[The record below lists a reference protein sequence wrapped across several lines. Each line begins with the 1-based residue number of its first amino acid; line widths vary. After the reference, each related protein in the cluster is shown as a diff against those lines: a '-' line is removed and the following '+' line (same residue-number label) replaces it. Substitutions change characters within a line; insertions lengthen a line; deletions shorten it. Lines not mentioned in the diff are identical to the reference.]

1 MDTNNSLPSE
11 QIWLSWLFKPRFT
24 AASTLPCSTQLVY
37 FLLDKHNSTEPTEH
51 YSIERDISSLPNSN
65 HSTKMNTPLTEAN
78 YALLVDYIRVI
89 IEVPE
94 TGHESDTYSGSH
106 PSIYLLT
113 NDDGSVRLN
122 MSRAKPEDTMG
133 TYAPERCSYRCIDYP
148 LKVVDLSAVKGLT
161 VGDVTRLIE
170 GKGRDRYELVVSGT
184 GCRFWV

>member
-1 MDTNNSLPSE
+1 MS
-11 QIWLSWLFKPRFT
+11 
-24 AASTLPCSTQLVY
+24 
-37 FLLDKHNSTEPTEH
+37 
-51 YSIERDISSLPNSN
+51 
-65 HSTKMNTPLTEAN
+65 TPLTEAD
-78 YALLVDYIRVI
+78 YALPIDYIRVI

-122 MSRAKPEDTMG
+122 MSRAKPDDTMG
-133 TYAPERCSYRCIDYP
+133 TYTPERCSYRCIDYP

-161 VGDVTRLIE
+161 VGDVTKLIE